1 MKRYNNLFN
10 KIIDIDNIYLAHQN
24 ARKRKTHY
32 KEVRK
37 IDANL
42 DFYMYKIKEIL
53 ENGQYVPS
61 EYKIFKKVC
70 GKKIRTI
77 YKLPYFPDRIIHHAI
92 FQILEPIFTKTFI
105 RDTFQSIKGR
115 GVHDARKRIQ
125 KSLKDENLTHA
136 LQIDIKKFYPNV
148 DNDILKNIIRRKI
161 KCNKTLDILDSIID
175 SNKGLPIG
183 NYTSQILGN
192 VYLSGFDHIIKENL
206 KIKNYFRYCDDILIL
221 GNNSYDLHTTKREI
235 FDLLDILKLS
245 VNNNHKI
252 IKIDD
257 GIKFIGFVFYKNKVK
272 LISNNAKNFKRK
284 MLHLKKTHNNKNIR
298 NSIMSYWG
306 QVKYIQGK
314 SLYFKYFDK
323 ELRKKMN
330 KE

>member
-1 MKRYNNLFN
+1 MKRYNNLFD
-10 KIIDIDNIYLAHQN
+10 KIINIDNIYLAHQN

-32 KEVRK
+32 KEVKK
-37 IDANL
+37 IDKNL
-42 DFYMYKIKEIL
+42 DYYMYKIKEIL
-53 ENGQYVPS
+53 ESDQFVPS
-61 EYKIFKKVC
+61 DYKIFKKTC
-70 GKKIRTI
+70 GRKVRTI
-77 YKLPYFPDRIIHHAI
+77 YKVPYFPDRIVHHAI
-92 FQILEPIFTKTFI
+92 FQILGPIFSRTFI
-105 RDTFQSIKGR
+105 RDTFQSIKDR

-136 LQIDIKKFYPNV
+136 LQIDIEKFYPNV
-148 DNDILKNIIRRKI
+148 SNEILKNIVKRKI
-161 KCNKTLDILDSIID
+161 KCTKSLKILDSIID
-175 SNKGLPIG
+175 SSKGLPIG
-183 NYTSQILGN
+183 NYSSQILGN

-206 KIKNYFRYCDDILIL
+206 KIKHYFRYCDDILVL
-221 GNNSYDLHTTKREI
+221 GENSHDLHSTKREVI
-235 FDLLDILKLS
+235 NLLNILSLS
-245 VNNNHKI
+245 VNKNHKV

-257 GIKFIGFVFYKNKVK
+257 GIKFIGFVFYKNKIK

-284 MLHLKKTHNNKNIR
+284 MLFLKKNYYKKNIR